1 MGETNPRGLLPRA
14 NRRYSSRMRN
24 GFFTVGAAVL
34 LLAGCAEEP
43 VEWGGILYRP
53 SRLGDPD
60 TRSAIMSANLV
71 ETKPGLHTCIRSI
84 RAAGDTLDLFRVW
97 WSSRDD
103 SSVVL
108 SVQRSKDRG
117 QTWLAP
123 MVVDSTDRG
132 RRGCDRPPPATVFDP
147 VTGYLYVV
155 YFIEPPTGAGVFFS
169 HSMDRADMF
178 HAPVP
183 VVYGTRPSAAGVAGR
198 GDSVVVV
205 YEDPNSTQS
214 RVGYALS
221 HTSGHIFEKR
231 GQVTPDEEI
240 ATAPWVYLKGNRI
253 TVSWKSGNLAAMTG
267 AGGFGDKPVDASDR
281 VGVRN
286 GIWK

>member
-1 MGETNPRGLLPRA
+1 MNNGLLIL
-14 NRRYSSRMRN
+14 S
-24 GFFTVGAAVL
+24 AAV
-34 LLAGCAEEP
+34 LLAGCAEDP

-71 ETKPGLHTCIRSI
+71 ETKPGLNTCMRSI
-84 RAAGDTLDLFRVW
+84 KAAGDTLDLFRVW
-97 WSSRDD
+97 WSSRSD
-103 SSVVL
+103 SSVIL
-108 SVQRSKDRG
+108 SLQRSKDRG
-117 QTWLAP
+117 RSWLPP

-132 RRGCDRPPPATVFDP
+132 RRGCDRPSAAAAFDP
-147 VTGYLYVV
+147 TKGFLYLAY
-155 YFIEPPTGAGVFFS
+155 YIEPSTGAGLFFA

-183 VVYGTRPSAAGVAGR
+183 VVYGTRPVKADVAGR

-205 YEDPNSTQS
+205 FEDPNTSQS
-214 RVGYALS
+214 RIGYALS
-221 HTSGHIFEKR
+221 NTSGHIFDRR
-231 GQVTPDEEI
+231 GQVTPDEEV

-253 TVSWKSGNLAAMTG
+253 TVSWKSGNLAAMTSG
-267 AGGFGDKPVDASDR
+267 GGFGNQPAANNDR

-286 GIWK
+286 GEWK

>member
-1 MGETNPRGLLPRA
+1 
-14 NRRYSSRMRN
+14 MRN
-24 GFFTVGAAVL
+24 GLLVLGAAAVL
-34 LLAGCAEEP
+34 LVACAEDT

-60 TRSAIMSANLV
+60 ARSSIMSANLV
-71 ETKPGLHTCIRSI
+71 ETKAGLNPCLRSI

-97 WSSRDD
+97 WSSRHD

-117 QTWLAP
+117 RTWLPP
-123 MVVDSTDRG
+123 MVIDSVDRG
-132 RRGCDRPPPATVFDP
+132 RRGCDRPPPATAFDP
-147 VTGYLYVV
+147 SSGYLYLV
-155 YFIEPPTGAGVFFS
+155 YFIEPSTGAGVFFA

-183 VVYGTRPSAAGVAGR
+183 VIYGTRASAAGVAGR

-205 YEDPNSTQS
+205 FEDPNSSQS

-231 GQVTPDEEI
+231 GQVTPNEEV
-240 ATAPWVYLKGNRI
+240 ATAPWVNLKGNRI
-253 TVSWKSGNLAAMTG
+253 TVSWKSGSLAAVTG
-267 AGGFGDKPVDASDR
+267 AGGFGNRAAESSDR

-286 GIWK
+286 GVWK

>member
-1 MGETNPRGLLPRA
+1 MKKGLL
-14 NRRYSSRMRN
+14 
-24 GFFTVGAAVL
+24 VLGAAAMVL
-34 LLAGCAEEP
+34 SACAEEP

-60 TRSAIMSANLV
+60 TRSSIMSANLV
-71 ETKPGLHTCIRSI
+71 ETKPGLHTCMRSI
-84 RAAGDTLDLFRVW
+84 QAAGDTLDLFRVW

-108 SVQRSKDRG
+108 SLQRSRDRG
-117 QTWLAP
+117 QTWQQP
-123 MVVDSTDRG
+123 MVIDSTDRG
-132 RRGCDRPPPATVFDP
+132 RRGCDRPFPAAAFDP
-147 VTGYLYVV
+147 VSGYLYVA
-155 YFIEPPTGAGVFFS
+155 YFIEPPTGAGLFFA

-183 VVYGTRPSAAGVAGR
+183 VVYGTRPAAADVAGR

-205 YEDPNSTQS
+205 FEDPNSSQS
-214 RVGYALS
+214 RIGYALS
-221 HTSGHIFEKR
+221 NTSGHIFEKR
-231 GQVTPDEEI
+231 GQATPDGEI

-253 TVSWKSGNLAAMTG
+253 TVSWKSGNLAAM
-267 AGGFGDKPVDASDR
+267 AGGFGAKPAESADR

-286 GIWK
+286 GVWK

>member
-1 MGETNPRGLLPRA
+1 MKKCLL
-14 NRRYSSRMRN
+14 
-24 GFFTVGAAVL
+24 VL
-34 LLAGCAEEP
+34 VTALILVSGCAKEP

-60 TRSAIMSANLV
+60 ARSSIMSANLV
-71 ETKPGLHTCIRSI
+71 ETSPALNTCIRSI
-84 RAAGDTLDLFRVW
+84 RPSGDTLDLFRVW
-97 WSSRDD
+97 WSSRND

-108 SVQRSKDRG
+108 SLQRSKDRG
-117 QTWLAP
+117 RTWAAP
-123 MVVDSTDRG
+123 MVIDSTDRG
-132 RRGCDRPPPATVFDP
+132 RRGCDRPPPATAFDP
-147 VTGYLYVV
+147 TKGYLYLA
-155 YFIEPPTGAGVFFS
+155 YFIEPRTGAGLFFA

-183 VVYGTRPSAAGVAGR
+183 IVYGTRPVAAGIAGR

-205 YEDPNSTQS
+205 FEDPNTSQS
-214 RVGYALS
+214 RIGYALS
-221 HTSGHIFEKR
+221 NTSGHIFETR
-231 GQVTPDEEI
+231 GQVTPDEEV

-267 AGGFGDKPVDASDR
+267 SGGFGTKPAESSDR

-286 GIWK
+286 GVWK

>member
-1 MGETNPRGLLPRA
+1 MKNGLLIL
-14 NRRYSSRMRN
+14 
-24 GFFTVGAAVL
+24 GAVASL
-34 LLAGCAEEP
+34 LTACAEEP

-60 TRSAIMSANLV
+60 TRSSVMSANLV
-71 ETKPGLHTCIRSI
+71 ETKPGLNTCIRSI
-84 RAAGDTLDLFRVW
+84 QAAGDTLDLFRVW
-97 WSSRDD
+97 WSSRND

-108 SVQRSKDRG
+108 SLQRSKDRG
-117 QTWLAP
+117 RSWLP
-123 MVVDSTDRG
+123 PLVIDSMDRG
-132 RRGCDRPPPATVFDP
+132 RRGCDRPPPAVAFDP
-147 VTGYLYVV
+147 VKGFLYLAY
-155 YFIEPPTGAGVFFS
+155 YIEPPTGAGLFFA

-183 VVYGTRPSAAGVAGR
+183 VVYGSRAVAAGVAGR

-205 YEDPNSTQS
+205 YEDPNTSQS

-231 GQVTPDEEI
+231 GQVTPDEEV
-240 ATAPWVYLKGNRI
+240 ATAPWVFLKGNRI

-267 AGGFGDKPVDASDR
+267 AGGFGGQAEASPDR

-286 GIWK
+286 GVWK